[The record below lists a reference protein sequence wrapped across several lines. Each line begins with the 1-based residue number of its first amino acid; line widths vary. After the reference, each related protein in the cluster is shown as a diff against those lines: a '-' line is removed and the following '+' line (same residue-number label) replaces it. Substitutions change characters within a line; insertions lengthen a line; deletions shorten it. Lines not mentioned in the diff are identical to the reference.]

1 MNTNIYFKSILEKNV
16 FIDLKSV
23 NNNLDNNILAILK
36 DNFEGKCTNDGYIK
50 RETIKIIT
58 YSSGIIIDK
67 NIKFNIVFEC
77 MICYPVEGM
86 KIQCIIKNITKAGLR
101 CMIEDDN
108 SPLIIFVAR
117 DHHYINSEFNNLK
130 EEDKINVKIIG
141 QRFELNDPHICVIS
155 EFIEKDI
162 NQPIIG
168 EQSEKTVKS
177 SKEKKKTKLKILKD

>member
-23 NNNLDNNILAILK
+23 NNNLDNNIIAILK

-101 CMIEDDN
+101 CMLEDDN

-117 DHHYINSEFNNLK
+117 DHHNIN
-130 EEDKINVKIIG
+130 
-141 QRFELNDPHICVIS
+141 
-155 EFIEKDI
+155 
-162 NQPIIG
+162 
-168 EQSEKTVKS
+168 
-177 SKEKKKTKLKILKD
+177 